1 LSITDRLAEEM
12 KDAMRSQDKLRLSTI
27 RMLLSAVKYKE
38 IDLGKKLTDEEVIET
53 VTSSVKQRR
62 DSIEQFSKAGRTDL
76 VEKEE
81 AELKILQGFLPEQ
94 LSVEEVEAEIE
105 RTVAEAGASGLKD
118 LGKVMKLLRPKVAGR
133 ADGKMVS
140 DKVRE
145 RLSNTPI

>member
-1 LSITDRLAEEM
+1 MSLKDKLAEEM
-12 KDAMRSQDKLRLSTI
+12 KGAMRSQDKIRLSTI

-38 IDLGKKLTDEEVIET
+38 IDLGKKLTEEEVIET

-62 DSIEQFSKAGRTDL
+62 DSIEQFSNAGRNDL

-94 LSVEEVEAEIE
+94 LSVEEVEAEID
-105 RTVAEAGASGLKD
+105 RTVTEAGASGLKD

-140 DKVRE
+140 DAVRE
-145 RLSNTPI
+145 RLSK

>member
-1 LSITDRLAEEM
+1 MSLKDKLAEEM
-12 KDAMRSQDKLRLSTI
+12 KGAMKSQDKVRLSTI

-38 IDLGKKLTDEEVIET
+38 IDLGKVLTDEEVIET

-62 DSIEQFSKAGRTDL
+62 DSIEQFSNAGRTDL

-81 AELKILQGFLPEQ
+81 AELKVLQGFLPKQ
-94 LSVEEVEAEIE
+94 LSVEEVEAEID
-105 RTVAEAGASGLKD
+105 RIVTEAGASGMKD
-118 LGKVMKLLRPKVAGR
+118 LGKVMKLLMPKVAGR

-145 RLSNTPI
+145 RLSK

>member
-1 LSITDRLAEEM
+1 MSLKDRLADEM

-38 IDLGKKLTDEEVIET
+38 IDLGKKLTEEEVIET

-62 DSIEQFSKAGRTDL
+62 DSIEQFSNAGRTDL

-94 LSVEEVEAEIE
+94 LSVEEVEAEID
-105 RTVAEAGASGLKD
+105 RTVTEAGASGMKD
-118 LGKVMKLLRPKVAGR
+118 LGKIMKLLMPKVSGR
-133 ADGKMVS
+133 ADGKMIS

-145 RLSNTPI
+145 RLSK

>member
-1 LSITDRLAEEM
+1 MSLKDRLAEEM
-12 KDAMRSQDKLRLSTI
+12 KDAMRSQDKVRLSTI

-38 IDLGKKLTDEEVIET
+38 IDLGRVLADEEVIET
-53 VTSSVKQRR
+53 VTSSVKQRK
-62 DSIEQFSKAGRTDL
+62 DSIEQFSNAGRTDL

-94 LSVEEVEAEIE
+94 LSVEEVVAEID
-105 RTVAEAGASGLKD
+105 RTVTEAGASGMKD
-118 LGKVMKLLRPKVAGR
+118 LGKVMKLLMPKVAGR

-145 RLSNTPI
+145 RLSK

>member
-1 LSITDRLAEEM
+1 MSLTEKLAEEM
-12 KDAMRSQDKLRLSTI
+12 KGAMRSQDKLRLSTI

-62 DSIEQFSKAGRTDL
+62 DSIEQFSNAGRTDL

-94 LSVEEVEAEIE
+94 LSVEEVVAEID
-105 RTVAEAGASGLKD
+105 RTVTEAGASGMKD
-118 LGKVMKLLRPKVAGR
+118 LGKVMKLLMPKIAGR

-145 RLSNTPI
+145 RLSK

>member
-1 LSITDRLAEEM
+1 MSLKDKLTEEM
-12 KDAMRSQDKLRLSTI
+12 KGAMKSQDKLKLSTI

-38 IDLGKKLTDEEVIET
+38 IDLGKALSEEEIIET
-53 VTSSVKQRR
+53 VTSSVKQRK
-62 DSIEQFSKAGRTDL
+62 DSIEQFKSAGRKDL

-94 LSVEEVEAEIE
+94 LSVEEVEAEID
-105 RTVAEAGASGLKD
+105 RAVAEAGASGMKD
-118 LGKVMKLLRPKVAGR
+118 LGKVMKLLMPKVTGR

-145 RLSNTPI
+145 RLSK